1 MDNKELI
8 PNLFR
13 TEYSKMV
20 AVLCKTYG
28 LTHIEIA
35 EDVVGETFLKAA
47 ETWGVKGIPEN
58 PTAWLYQVAKNS
70 VKDLFKRKQVFDT
83 KIVPEFQ
90 VGTASAFEEFDFSEE
105 NINDSLLRMIF
116 VVCHPKL
123 SADSQIPL
131 ALRILFGFGI
141 DEIAS
146 ALLTN
151 KDSINKRLFRAKKT
165 LKEQQ
170 LELESVSEREIETRL
185 NSVLAVLYLL
195 FNEGYFS
202 FAAKEK
208 IRKDLCLEAIRLA
221 HMLTKI
227 PLTNKPDVNALL
239 ALFCFQASRFEARIG
254 QSGEQI
260 LYDYQNMEGWNQ
272 ELIDLGNYYLSL
284 SSSKAPLSKYLL
296 EAMIAFWHTQK
307 LTDEKQKWDNI
318 LQLYNRLLQ
327 KHYSPIIAL
336 NRTYALAKVKGNREA
351 LKEALKINLVN
362 NPMYH
367 ALLSELYIGI
377 DAQKRNEHLEIA
389 LQNTVNQ
396 SDRNVLEQKLGKSTE
411 NNVYT
416 K

>member
-20 AVLCKTYG
+20 AVLCKTFG
-28 LTHIEIA
+28 LSNIEIA
-35 EDVVGETFLKAA
+35 EDVVSETFLKAA

-70 VKDLFKRKQVFDT
+70 VKDLFKRKQVFDN

-90 VGTASAFEEFDFSEE
+90 SVSAYTFSEFDFSEE

-116 VVCHPKL
+116 VICHPKL
-123 SADSQIPL
+123 SVDSQVPL

-141 DEIAS
+141 DEIAT
-146 ALLTN
+146 ALLSN
-151 KDSINKRLFRAKKT
+151 KDSINKRLFRAKNN
-165 LKEQQ
+165 LKENH
-170 LELESVSEREIETRL
+170 LELESVSEKEIEARL
-185 NSVLAVLYLL
+185 NSVLSVLYLL

-221 HMLTKI
+221 HLLTKM
-227 PLTNKPDVNALL
+227 PVTNKPDVNALL
-239 ALFCFQASRFEARIG
+239 ALFCFQASRFDARIG
-254 QSGEQI
+254 LSGEQI
-260 LYDYQNMEGWNQ
+260 LYDHQNMEDWNQ
-272 ELIDLGNYYLSL
+272 ELIEMGSYYLSL
-284 SSSKAPLSKYLL
+284 SSSNAPLSKYLL
-296 EAMIAFWHTQK
+296 EAMIAYWHTQK
-307 LTDEKQKWDNI
+307 LTDERQKWDNI

-351 LKEALKINLVN
+351 LKEAQKIKLEN
-362 NPMYH
+362 NPLYH
-367 ALLSELYIGI
+367 SLLSELYISI
-377 DAQKRNEHLEIA
+377 DEQKRDEHLKIA
-389 LQNTVNQ
+389 IQFTKNE
-396 SDRNVLEQKLGKSTE
+396 SDKLLLKQKLKKASKE
-411 NNVYT
+411 HN
-416 K
+416 

>member
-1 MDNKELI
+1 LDNKELI

-13 TEYSKMV
+13 TEYCKMV
-20 AVLCKTYG
+20 AVLCKTFG
-28 LTHIEIA
+28 LSNIEIA
-35 EDVVGETFLKAA
+35 EDVVSETFLKAA

-70 VKDLFKRKQVFDT
+70 VNDLFKRKQVFDN

-90 VGTASAFEEFDFSEE
+90 AGSAYTFSEFDFSEE

-123 SADSQIPL
+123 SIDMQVPL

-146 ALLTN
+146 ALLSN

-165 LKEQQ
+165 LKEQH
-170 LELESVSEREIETRL
+170 LELEFVSEKEIEARL
-185 NSVLAVLYLL
+185 NSVLSVLYLL

-221 HMLTKI
+221 HLLTKI

-260 LYDYQNMEGWNQ
+260 LYDLQNMEDWNQ
-272 ELIDLGNYYLSL
+272 ELIETGSHYLSL
-284 SSSKAPLSKYLL
+284 SSSNAPLSKYLL
-296 EAMIAFWHTQK
+296 EAMIAYWHTQK

-351 LKEALKINLVN
+351 LKEALKIKLEN
-362 NPMYH
+362 NPFYH
-367 ALLSELYIGI
+367 SLLSELYINI
-377 DAQKRNEHLEIA
+377 DDHKRDEHLKMAIQFTKNE
-389 LQNTVNQ
+389 
-396 SDRNVLEQKLGKSTE
+396 SDRLLLKQKLKIASKE
-411 NNVYT
+411 N